1 MLIVL
6 LLLIPLLGGLLTM
19 FTTEKVAGPI
29 AMLAGLATLG
39 IAIATYIQYTNGYD
53 LMVNHS
59 WIEYLGAR
67 FTVGFDHGD
76 GLAILMMMLTAI
88 VFPLIFISLIN
99 KQPERQNTFYGLM
112 LFAQVG
118 LMGVFLAKDALLF
131 YVFWEI
137 ALIPV
142 YFLSSMY
149 GGPRRI
155 PVTFKF
161 FIYTFAGS
169 LIMLVAILLIYRHAP
184 IRSFSWDSFVSV
196 GSAMNAGEQSWLF
209 WMMFIAFAIKM
220 PVFPFHTWQPAAYEQ
235 SATPVTVVLSAIM
248 VKMGLFAVIRWLLPV
263 IPAGSLQW
271 MNLVILLSV
280 ISIVY
285 ASCMAIVQTNIKRMI
300 AYSSIAHI
308 GLMSAAIF
316 SHQLLGLQGV
326 AIQMFN
332 HGITIAGL
340 WMMVHIIENR
350 LGTQDLREM
359 GGVAKVAPAF
369 TIGLVVMS
377 LANIALP
384 LTNGFIGEFMMFNGL
399 FKTASVYHVWF
410 TVVAGLG
417 IILAAVYTLN
427 MIQKVAYG
435 PEGSRV
441 PSFADL
447 KINEMIVMVLIVMM
461 ILVLGFYPKI
471 MMDLIYVQ
479 PW

>member
-6 LLLIPLLGGLLTM
+6 LILIPLIGGLLTM
-19 FTTEKVAGPI
+19 LVPEKMAYP
-29 AMLAGLATLG
+29 LALLASVTVLVLSVV
-39 IAIATYIQYTNGYD
+39 TYVQYTQGAE

-59 WIEYLGAR
+59 WIESLGAR
-67 FTVGFDHGD
+67 FQAGLEAGD
-76 GLAILMMMLTAI
+76 GLAVLMLMLTAI
-88 VFPLIFISLIN
+88 VFPFIFLSLGN
-99 KQPERQNTFYGLM
+99 KQPEKANTFYSLM
-112 LFAQVG
+112 LFAQAG
-118 LMGVFLAKDALLF
+118 LLGVFLAKDALLF
-131 YVFWEI
+131 YVFWEV

-161 FIYTFAGS
+161 FVYTFAGS

-184 IRSFSWDSFVSV
+184 MRSFSWDAFVSI
-196 GSAMNAGEQSWLF
+196 GRAMPAAEQSWLF

-220 PVFPFHTWQPAAYEQ
+220 PVFPFHTWQPDAYEQ
-235 SATPVTVVLSAIM
+235 SATPVTIVLSAVM
-248 VKMGLFAVIRWLLPV
+248 VKMGLFAVVRWLLPV
-263 IPAGSLQW
+263 IPLGSEQW
-271 MNLVILLSV
+271 MNVVITLSV

-308 GLMSAAIF
+308 GLMCAAIF
-316 SHQLLGLQGV
+316 SHQLLGMQGA

-340 WMMVHIIENR
+340 WIMVSIIENR

-359 GGVAKVAPAF
+359 GGVAKVAPLF
-369 TIGLVVMS
+369 TIGLVVIS

-399 FKTASVYHVWF
+399 FKTVSPYHTLF
-410 TVVAGLG
+410 TVFAGLG
-417 IILAAVYTLN
+417 IILAAVYTLS

-435 PEGSRV
+435 PEKANTAL
-441 PSFADL
+441 FADL
-447 KINEMIVMVLIVMM
+447 KMNELVVMIIFVLMIVI
-461 ILVLGFYPKI
+461 LGFYPKI
-471 MMDLIYVQ
+471 LVDLIYVQ
-479 PW
+479 PY